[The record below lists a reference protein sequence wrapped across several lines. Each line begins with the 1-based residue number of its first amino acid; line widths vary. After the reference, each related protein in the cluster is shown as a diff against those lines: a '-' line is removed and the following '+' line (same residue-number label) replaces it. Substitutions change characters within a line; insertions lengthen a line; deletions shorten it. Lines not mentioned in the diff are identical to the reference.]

1 MKGILVVA
9 HGSRVKET
17 ENTLLSVLKIVN
29 EILPDIRIAHAFMEF
44 SDQTL
49 EKAVKTLVDS
59 GVTEIKVVPYFL
71 FMGVHLREDIP
82 EMVKKC
88 TADYPDI
95 KVEMG
100 EPLGADRRLAEILAD
115 RIKGI
120 AVK

>member
-17 ENTLLSVLKIVN
+17 ENTLLSVLDMVRQ
-29 EILPDIRIAHAFMEF
+29 ILPELRVEHAFMEF
-44 SDQTL
+44 SDSTL
-49 EKAVKTLVDS
+49 EKAVAALVDS

-82 EMVKKC
+82 EMIRRC
-88 TADYPDI
+88 TAGYPRV

-100 EPLGADRRLAEILAD
+100 EPLGVDRRLAEILVD
-115 RIKGI
+115 RIKG
-120 AVK
+120 